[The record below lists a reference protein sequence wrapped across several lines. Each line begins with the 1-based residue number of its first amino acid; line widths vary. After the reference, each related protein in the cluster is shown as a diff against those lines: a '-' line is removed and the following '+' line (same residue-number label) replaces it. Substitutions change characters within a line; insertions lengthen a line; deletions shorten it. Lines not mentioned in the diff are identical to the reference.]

1 MKKSMTK
8 RMIIMLL
15 LISIISAAIVGYQM
29 FVASMM
35 KKYLASHGSPP
46 ATVTTMKVQRQQWQP
61 QLRAIG
67 TLRAIEGVDVSAE
80 IAGIVKKI
88 HFKSGDQ
95 VKKGALLLELD
106 SIGDAARLQSLRA
119 SRKLAEINL
128 RRDKAQFH
136 IHAVS
141 KSQLDAAKAELA
153 SKQALEAQQQDIL
166 DKKQIR
172 APFAGRL
179 GISTV
184 NPGQFLSPAQKIV
197 SLQNT
202 RTLLVDFN
210 LPQKYTAQLH
220 AGQAFHL
227 MSNAHPTAIDGTVSA
242 LDTVVNHNS
251 RNLLVEGVIDN
262 RNGALMPGMF
272 VNVSID
278 IGRPQQLLTLP
289 QTAVSYNAYGSTLFV
304 VHQKKGADKPVAQQV
319 FVTTGDKRGDQIAIL
334 DGIEPGDTVVTSG
347 QIKLKN
353 GTPLIINNQTLP
365 ANDAAPTPQES

>member
-1 MKKSMTK
+1 
-8 RMIIMLL
+8 MLL
-15 LISIISAAIVGYQM
+15 LVGILFAAIVGYQM

-35 KKYLASHGSPP
+35 KKYLSSQGSPP
-46 ATVTTMKVQRQQWQP
+46 ATVSTMKVEKQPWQP

-88 HFKSGDQ
+88 HFKSGDI
-95 VKKGALLLELD
+95 VKQGDLLLELD
-106 SIGDAARLQSLRA
+106 SIGDAAQLQSRRA

-128 RRDKAQFH
+128 RRDKAQFR

-141 KSQLDAAKAELA
+141 KSQLDAAQAELT
-153 SKQALEAQQQDIL
+153 SRRALEAQQQDIL
-166 DKKQIR
+166 NKKQIR

-179 GISTV
+179 GISVV
-184 NPGQFLSPAQKIV
+184 NLGQFLNPAQKIV

-202 RTLLVDFN
+202 HALLVDFN
-210 LPQKYTAQLH
+210 LPQKHTGQLH
-220 AGQAFHL
+220 TGQGF
-227 MSNAHPTAIDGTVSA
+227 SIIGNAHTAAIHGTVSA
-242 LDTVVNHNS
+242 LDTVVNRNT

-262 RNGALMPGMF
+262 ANGALLPGMF
-272 VNVSID
+272 VNVALD
-278 IGRPQQLLTLP
+278 IGAVEQQLTLP
-289 QTAVSYNAYGSTLFV
+289 QTAVSYNAYGSTVFV
-304 VHQKKGADKPVAQQV
+304 VRQKKGGGKPVAQQV

-334 DGIEPGDTVVTSG
+334 AGINQGDTVVTSG

-353 GTPLIINNQTLP
+353 GTPLIINNAILP